1 MKRKVLRV
9 YADTSVFG
17 GVFDEEFCEAS
28 RTLFQQ
34 VRDGR
39 FSLVTSG
46 AVCREIAEAPA
57 RVQAFFESVLPLVE
71 VVEVTTAAVELQ
83 MAYLRA
89 GIVSP
94 KWAVDALHVALAAT
108 TGCSLIVSWNFA
120 HIVHFDKIALYN
132 EVNALRGHAVL
143 GIHSPLEVIGYED
156 QDF

>member
-1 MKRKVLRV
+1 MKRPIPRV

-17 GVFDEEFCEAS
+17 GVFDEEFQEAS

-46 AVCREIAEAPA
+46 AVRREIAEAPA

-71 VVEVTTAAVELQ
+71 VVEVTDAAVRLQ
-83 MAYLRA
+83 AAYLRA
-89 GIVSP
+89 GIVSL
-94 KWAVDALHVALAAT
+94 KWAVDTLHVALATT

-120 HIVHFDKIALYN
+120 HIVHFDKIPLYN
-132 EVNALRGHAVL
+132 AVNALRGYAPL
-143 GIHSPLEVIGYED
+143 GIQSPLEVIGYED
-156 QDF
+156 QDL